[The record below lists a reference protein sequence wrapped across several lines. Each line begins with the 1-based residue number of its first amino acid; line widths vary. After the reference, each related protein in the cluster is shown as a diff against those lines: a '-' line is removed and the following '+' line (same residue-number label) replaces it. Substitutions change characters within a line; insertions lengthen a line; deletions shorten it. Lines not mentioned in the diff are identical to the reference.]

1 MASWVGQE
9 GGDRGKAFPLAVQSG
24 SFSGSERDVDVS
36 VFTAGV
42 VVRMGGDKGRV
53 FHLAG
58 DPRPPREGQDPVMIS
73 LLISLFHYLR
83 LALRDP
89 SQEVLLMR
97 VNPMNFPS

>member
-1 MASWVGQE
+1 MGQE
-9 GGDRGKAFPLAVQSG
+9 GGHRGKAFPLAIRPG
-24 SFSGSERDVDVS
+24 SFSGNERDVDIS

-42 VVRMGGDKGRV
+42 VVLMGGDKGRV

-89 SQEVLLMR
+89 GQEALLMR
-97 VNPMNFPS
+97 VNPVNFPY